1 MTNYH
6 ETHGLGEHSYK
17 ILADMPKSAQICP
30 NIWDMF
36 GKSPYWASVVR
47 VLGQRAQLRGK

>member
-6 ETHGLGEHSYK
+6 ETHGLGEDSYK
-17 ILADMPKSAQICP
+17 ILADIPKSAQI
-30 NIWDMF
+30 F
-36 GKSPYWASVVR
+36 GICLEKVRASVVR